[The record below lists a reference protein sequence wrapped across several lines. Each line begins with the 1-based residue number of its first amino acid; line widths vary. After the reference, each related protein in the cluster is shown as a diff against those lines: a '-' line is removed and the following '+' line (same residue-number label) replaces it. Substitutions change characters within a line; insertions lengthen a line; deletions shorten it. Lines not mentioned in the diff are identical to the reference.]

1 VSDVH
6 SAGSDL
12 PLVPARVSAG
22 IGGEQSASYQAAQT
36 A

>member
-1 VSDVH
+1 
-6 SAGSDL
+6 L
-12 PLVPARVSAG
+12 QLVLARVSAG